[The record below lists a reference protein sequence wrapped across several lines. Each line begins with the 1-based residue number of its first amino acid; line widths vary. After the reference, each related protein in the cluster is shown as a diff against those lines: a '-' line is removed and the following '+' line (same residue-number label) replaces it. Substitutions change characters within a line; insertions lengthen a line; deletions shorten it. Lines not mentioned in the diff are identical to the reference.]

1 VADNLSATVFWLGYN
16 VAQETRNIVPYLEVT
31 MSLTIQTTDL
41 RRRVRDVMERV
52 RLQRETFIVKS
63 YNTPQAVILPY
74 EEYEAYQTWQV
85 VQQKRA
91 AWMGELRRIAEQVSE
106 YAALSDEDTQKLID
120 EASKR

>member
-1 VADNLSATVFWLGYN
+1 
-16 VAQETRNIVPYLEVT
+16 

-41 RRRVRDVMERV
+41 RRRVRDVLERV
-52 RLQRETFIVKS
+52 RVKRETFIIKS

-74 EEYEAYQTWQV
+74 EEYEAYQAWQAA
-85 VQQKRA
+85 QQKRT

-106 YAALSDEDTQKLID
+106 YAALSDEDSDNLID